1 MSARPQSCRIARSCS
16 GHQQPRLVRTADVAC
31 LRCSPKWNVELAHAL
46 QQEACHM
53 RAVLH
58 KARKKQINAD
68 TQRIFNPATQ
78 LMQPPRGLEFDFTQ
92 PEGEQAL
99 ICNAS
104 RRSCGNPTLRRPRQL
119 RLESHGLGRTTMQLV
134 RAIARLANRVPI
146 PAAPPSKAFLR
157 SVGRQPSFTH
167 ADLAKKLEG
176 GSRQGGGCAPSRK
189 LFFLRRKPLRLV
201 DLSS

>member
-1 MSARPQSCRIARSCS
+1 MSPAFVALLNGTSSSHTHCSRRPAICEQYYIKPERSRS
-16 GHQQPRLVRTADVAC
+16 MPIL
-31 LRCSPKWNVELAHAL
+31 N
-46 QQEACHM
+46 
-53 RAVLH
+53 
-58 KARKKQINAD
+58 
-68 TQRIFNPATQ
+68 RIFNPATQ

-167 ADLAKKLEG
+167 ADLAKKLES
-176 GSRQGGGCAPSRK
+176 GSRQGGGCVPRRK
-189 LFFLRRKPLRLV
+189 PFFLRRKPLRLV